1 MAAAFLGCLI
11 RKWNAA
17 TQGSKGE
24 IPSPDILPI
33 QMGMQHILQRRQTL
47 LSRCELL
54 CLSVCLP
61 ACLSI
66 CVCVREVL
74 YPGDLVF
81 ALIMPTSHWH
91 FKADF
96 ISHCLRGRV
105 CECVCGDGGWHLGA
119 MAPVWKFA
127 RQHITRFNDSSR
139 MSQVSGQDNDFG
151 RLFSR
156 LTIWHFKV
164 VLSTEDLIN

>member
-1 MAAAFLGCLI
+1 MQPRRAPRARFHPPISFPYKWGCSISFKGAKLCS
-11 RKWNAA
+11 
-17 TQGSKGE
+17 QGAS
-24 IPSPDILPI
+24 S
-33 QMGMQHILQRRQTL
+33 
-47 LSRCELL
+47 C
-54 CLSVCLP
+54 VCLP
-61 ACLSI
+61 ACLSL
-66 CVCVREVL
+66 CVCVRKVL

-96 ISHCLRGRV
+96 ISHCLRRRV